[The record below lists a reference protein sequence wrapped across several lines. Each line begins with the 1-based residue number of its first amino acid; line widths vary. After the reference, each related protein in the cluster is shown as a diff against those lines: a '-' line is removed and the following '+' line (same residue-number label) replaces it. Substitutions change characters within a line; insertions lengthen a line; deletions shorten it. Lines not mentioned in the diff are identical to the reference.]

1 MPHLLLGDFANAVE
15 AGRRAIEINPLF
27 SSAYKGYLS
36 ALGLMGRQRET
47 GTILRRLLALE
58 PGFSVRQ
65 AVLRSPLTRPED
77 VARYA
82 EGLRR
87 AGLREKGEPLDGD
100 PQPLTF
106 GYSAIDLVPRAP
118 HSPVIGVT

>member
-1 MPHLLLGDFANAVE
+1 LGSAID

-36 ALGLMGRQRET
+36 ALGVMGEHQEA
-47 GTILRRLLALE
+47 GVILRRLMKLE
-58 PGFSVRQ
+58 PTFSVRQ
-65 AVLRSPLTRPED
+65 AVTRSPLSRPED

-87 AGLREKGEPLDGD
+87 AGLREEAGLFLAESSGL
-100 PQPLTF
+100 QIRH
-106 GYSAIDLVPRAP
+106 SVIDLVPRAP
-118 HSPVIGVT
+118 HSPIVGAA